1 MNIEKLLNNLFK
13 KEVILRH
20 LEQFFLFSS
29 IAGAAAVVF
38 EQTGGVGAS
47 IGAAVCFVLGVVL
60 GSIREE

>member
-1 MNIEKLLNNLFK
+1 MDIEKLKKLFK

-29 IAGAAAVVF
+29 IAGVAAVVF
-38 EQTGGVGAS
+38 EQTGGFGAF

-60 GSIREE
+60 GSIGEE